1 MTISCVAAED
11 TPNKILNRM
20 KAQGVQNLTREHVSS
35 YLQVLAISLAGFY
48 LYIIKLNRQINS
60 FLGEG
65 HVQLTNSC
73 PKYRNTVKNGR
84 AGMTKS

>member
-1 MTISCVAAED
+1 MTISCVAAEA

-35 YLQVLAISLAGFY
+35 YLQVLVTSLAGFY
-48 LYIIKLNRQINS
+48 FYIIKLNRHINS
-60 FLGEG
+60 FFGDG
-65 HVQLTNSC
+65 HVQLTTSC
-73 PKYRNTVKNGR
+73 PKYRNTVKNSR